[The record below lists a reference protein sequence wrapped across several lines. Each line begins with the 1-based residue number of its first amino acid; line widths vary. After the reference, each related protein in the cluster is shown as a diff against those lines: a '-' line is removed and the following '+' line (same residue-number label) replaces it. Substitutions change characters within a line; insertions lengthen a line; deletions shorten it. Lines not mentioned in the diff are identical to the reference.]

1 MIKGSWSK
9 LKKLSEI
16 FNDKEKKKLKPLI
29 ALCGVCIVALLVM
42 TFMLDNGEK
51 ETSAEKEVTS
61 EQATKTKNEKKDL
74 EEKLTEILSKINGA
88 GDVDVMITFESSE
101 EIVPAYNSNTTT
113 ETTKEQD
120 SSGGERT
127 TTSSTENKTLITSN
141 SNDPIVLKTSEAEV
155 KGVIVVASGASDP
168 KVKETLYKAVQTSL
182 QISGHQVEI
191 YAK

>member
-1 MIKGSWSK
+1 M
-9 LKKLSEI
+9 LKKFGEL
-16 FNDKEKKKLKPLI
+16 FNDTEKKKLKPLI
-29 ALCGVCIVALLVM
+29 FLAVICILALIVMQVM
-42 TFMLDNGEK
+42 PNDPKE
-51 ETSAEKEVTS
+51 ETSASTQTKSESVEDKEKE
-61 EQATKTKNEKKDL
+61 DL
-74 EEKLTEILSKINGA
+74 ESKLTEILSKINGA

-127 TTSSTENKTLITSN
+127 TTSSTENKTMITSN
-141 SNDPIVLKTSEAEV
+141 SNEPVVLKTSEAKI

-168 KVKETLYKAVQTSL
+168 KVKELLYDAVKTSL

-191 YAK
+191 YEK

>member
-1 MIKGSWSK
+1 M
-9 LKKLSEI
+9 KKFDEL
-16 FNDKEKKKLKPLI
+16 FNDTEKKKLKQLI
-29 ALCGVCIVALLVM
+29 FLGVICMLVLIVM
-42 TFMLDNGEK
+42 GIMPDGQEK
-51 ETSAEKEVTS
+51 ETSKNNSEAAKQTSAETESQKD
-61 EQATKTKNEKKDL
+61 DL
-74 EEKLTEILSKINGA
+74 ESKLTEILSKIDGA

-127 TTSSTENKTLITSN
+127 TTSSTENKTMITSS
-141 SNDPIVLKTSEAEV
+141 SNNPVVLKTSEAKI

-168 KVKETLYKAVQTSL
+168 NIKEVLYSAVQTSL
-182 QISGHQVEI
+182 QVSGHQVEI

>member
-1 MIKGSWSK
+1 M
-9 LKKLSEI
+9 KKLNEL

-29 ALCGVCIVALLVM
+29 FLSCICILGLIAIYLMPQNKKQTDVSTDVKVQNL
-42 TFMLDNGEK
+42 TEEK
-51 ETSAEKEVTS
+51 VKE
-61 EQATKTKNEKKDL
+61 DL
-74 EEKLTEILSKINGA
+74 ESKLTKILSKINKA

-101 EIVPAYNSNTTT
+101 EIVPAYNSNITT

-127 TTSSTENKTLITSN
+127 TTSSTENKTMITSN
-141 SNDPIVLKTSEAEV
+141 SNEPVVLKTSEAKI

-168 KVKETLYKAVQTSL
+168 TVKELLYDAVKTSL

-191 YAK
+191 YEK

>member
-1 MIKGSWSK
+1 M
-9 LKKLSEI
+9 KKITEI
-16 FNDKEKKKLKPLI
+16 FSKDEIKKLKPLMFL
-29 ALCGVCIVALLVM
+29 AGVCVLALIVITLM
-42 TFMLDNGEK
+42 PSGKSEEK
-51 ETSAEKEVTS
+51 SVSANKTE
-61 EQATKTKNEKKDL
+61 EQTTENEKKDL
-74 EEKLTEILSKINGA
+74 ESKLTEILSKIDGA
-88 GDVDVMITFESSE
+88 GDVDVLITFKSSE

-141 SNDPIVLKTSEAEV
+141 SNDPIVLKTSEAEL